1 MPVGFRG
8 AVLVA
13 PGVASYIDDSQAAAA
28 VAPSL
33 QSVGVVGEAERGEPN
48 TAIALTDASTAYA
61 VYGSGGTS
69 TPLVDGIVRALA
81 AGAGTVYGVRVA
93 AATQSTATITSSAT
107 TAITVK
113 SKEWGTL
120 ANTWSIKIGAGS
132 VSGKKATLITH
143 SGIEYVLDNVQKDLI
158 QIIGVSGTADHVG
171 SVTVDATKVSL
182 IWNLGTAVDYTFAA
196 YPRITNLIAAINN
209 GGAFLAS
216 LTSGA
221 SAASRQATNTLD
233 AMTTVAVGNSTSI
246 ATMLTANGKA
256 LVDALNGE
264 ITGALVT
271 ATFVVNTAALTNA
284 VFPFTGAVSGF
295 ATSGTSVGQ
304 STVGD
309 WANAFTALEN
319 IACSVV
325 VPMTADA
332 TKQAAAF
339 AHAKSMSLPQNSS
352 ERIAIIGGNI
362 GQTVSQVKTLAGAYN
377 DKRAVVVWPGIKDY
391 NSDGDLVTLPPYYL
405 AAQIGGMLSGQTDQA
420 VPMTN
425 KPVSLFGLETI
436 PSRADIDNLLNGGV
450 FTIKSDP
457 NRGFLVVQ
465 SLTTWTG
472 DLKFARREI
481 STVRA
486 ADQTVRIVREA
497 VVEYIGNKST
507 TRLLQI
513 IDMKVN
519 AALTFCKSSGL
530 IVDDPA
536 NPTLYPA
543 YKDVIVRAVGDAYY
557 IDFSISPA
565 KPLNYLLI
573 TAYVN

>member
-33 QSVGVVGEAERGEPN
+33 QSVGIVGEAERGQPN
-48 TAIALTDASTAYA
+48 TAIAFTDAATAYA
-61 VYGSGGTS
+61 VYGNGGTS

-93 AATQSTATITSSAT
+93 AATQSTATITSSTT
-107 TAITVK
+107 TAITLK

-120 ANTWSIKIGAGS
+120 ANTWSVKIEAGS
-132 VSGKKATLITH
+132 SGTGKKATLITH
-143 SGIEYVLDNVQKDLI
+143 SGNEYVVDNVQKNLI
-158 QIIGVSGTADHVG
+158 QIIGTAGTGTGTVTISSTSVSLTWASGTAVE
-171 SVTVDATKVSL
+171 
-182 IWNLGTAVDYTFAA
+182 YTFAA
-196 YPRITNLIAAINN
+196 YPRIANLISAINN

-216 LTSGA
+216 LASGA

-233 AMTTVAVGNSTSI
+233 TMTTVSVGNSQQTV
-246 ATMLTANGKA
+246 TMLTANGKA
-256 LVDALNGE
+256 MVDALNGE
-264 ITGALVT
+264 ITGALVE
-271 ATFVVNTAALTNA
+271 ATFVANTAALTNA
-284 VFPFTGAVSGF
+284 VYPFSGALSGF
-295 ATSGTSVGQ
+295 ATSGDNAGQ

-319 IACSVV
+319 ISCSVV
-325 VPMTADA
+325 VPMTANA

-352 ERIAIIGGNI
+352 ERLAIIGGNV
-362 GQTVSQVKTLAGAYN
+362 GQTVSQAKTLAGAYN

-391 NSDGDLVTLPPYYL
+391 NSDGDLVTFPPYYL
-405 AAQIGGMLSGQTDQA
+405 AAQIGGMLAGQTDQA
-420 VPMTN
+420 EPMTN
-425 KPVSLFGLETI
+425 KPVSLYGLETI

-497 VVEYIGNKST
+497 VVEYIGSKST

-519 AALTFCKSSGL
+519 AALAFCKSSGL
-530 IVDDPA
+530 IVDDPT